1 MVTAQLKVITA
12 AAAIALTLS
21 SGCALHGPNITFDL
35 TVDKRDQ
42 RQGCE
47 EGEVEQQQLG
57 LSREEVQELLS
68 YAKMAVDLAR
78 EGVEIV
84 KSDDLLRSPVTGS
97 SPYGLLRVL
106 GIIDPQMSLEV
117 DVSDPLF
124 E

>member
-12 AAAIALTLS
+12 AAAIALTLA

-42 RQGCE
+42 RQWC

-106 GIIDPQMSLEV
+106 GIIDPQTSLEV